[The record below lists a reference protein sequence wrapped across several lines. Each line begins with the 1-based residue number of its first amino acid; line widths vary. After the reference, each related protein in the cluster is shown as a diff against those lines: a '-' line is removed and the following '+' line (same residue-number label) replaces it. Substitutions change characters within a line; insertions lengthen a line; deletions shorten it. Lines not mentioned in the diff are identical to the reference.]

1 MTPATTQRF
10 IGYVIN
16 YSNTLRNHISE
27 NSISDD
33 SIEAHLHCIASNALL
48 VIDRINKGDIIT
60 MNELAEA
67 CSSMG
72 DNLFIQLCNDM
83 DYEYQMNEYAERQKE
98 FHQMPY

>member
-1 MTPATTQRF
+1 MTPAQTQKF

-27 NSISDD
+27 NSISDN

-60 MNELAEA
+60 MSELTEA

-83 DYEYQMNEYAERQKE
+83 DYEYHMNEWAERQKE
-98 FHQMPY
+98 FHELPY

>member
-27 NSISDD
+27 NSISDN

-60 MNELAEA
+60 MSELSEA

-83 DYEYQMNEYAERQKE
+83 DYSYYANELAEQQKE
-98 FHQMPY
+98 GYELAY